1 MTSPSST
8 TTLDVSDVIKPAT
21 TIIPGVIWLTE
32 GIGQIFANIPMASH
46 ERHRNEDA
54 SDMGQEGSTVAA
66 SLHMSEA
73 EGSAPQGRRE
83 QPAGRS
89 TVSRISDVITW
100 RRPLLTT
107 AVFAITNSA
116 FWFVALSTWRV
127 YYLLTLC
134 LVTVV
139 TVQMVKDLALS
150 RKRGAHLWHSMTES
164 WEVIDSSQE
173 YSDLAEQLAESW
185 MSCKL
190 FLQEMASFK
199 QQNPGKFCLLVC
211 SLCTFL
217 AMLGRCVP
225 GVVISYIVVLGIF
238 LWPLM
243 SSHQLGLW
251 VKPVLQKLDFGV
263 ASFLHKMKENRE
275 KRMLQKQ
282 ENSEIDISALCPKMD
297 SAIFK
302 ELSVS
307 DTEASEVTWT
317 DGTFNLS
324 EGHTPQTENS
334 EDLDRRSDQEEFFTE
349 GLPEFPNVDNG
360 TNGEDD
366 ELSIGLPTPLPML
379 DMARALGEGRALEL
393 VNQMAGDVIAG
404 AVTAAIQEQ
413 LRACAPRP
421 APEPLDFA
429 EDSDSEGEEFELL
442 DQSELENL
450 ESNLGQEAR
459 AKAKKPSGFLSNL
472 LRHH

>member
-1 MTSPSST
+1 PHPTPPYNQP
-8 TTLDVSDVIKPAT
+8 L
-21 TIIPGVIWLTE
+21 PGSLWFQFFVDELLTCA
-32 GIGQIFANIPMASH
+32 QHVCANIFPCCCTAPTPTHS
-46 ERHRNEDA
+46 
-54 SDMGQEGSTVAA
+54 
-66 SLHMSEA
+66 
-73 EGSAPQGRRE
+73 SA
-83 QPAGRS
+83 
-89 TVSRISDVITW
+89 
-100 RRPLLTT
+100 
-107 AVFAITNSA
+107 
-116 FWFVALSTWRV
+116 
-127 YYLLTLC
+127 
-134 LVTVV
+134 
-139 TVQMVKDLALS
+139 
-150 RKRGAHLWHSMTES
+150 
-164 WEVIDSSQE
+164 
-173 YSDLAEQLAESW
+173 
-185 MSCKL
+185 
-190 FLQEMASFK
+190 
-199 QQNPGKFCLLVC
+199 
-211 SLCTFL
+211 
-217 AMLGRCVP
+217 
-225 GVVISYIVVLGIF
+225 VLGIF

-263 ASFLHKMKENRE
+263 GSFLHKMRENRE

-297 SAIFK
+297 STIFK

-349 GLPEFPNVDNG
+349 GLPEFPNMDNG

-379 DMARALGEGRALEL
+379 DMAGALVEGRALEL

-404 AVTAAIQEQ
+404 GLTAAIQEQ
-413 LRACAPRP
+413 LRACAPQP

-442 DQSELENL
+442 DQSELENV

-472 LRHH
+472 LRRH